1 MESKDNSY
9 HQMNKDKFNEDETK
23 EKKDKENKKD
33 DEEEYDIDITS
44 KSTYEEVS
52 KFLREKL
59 HISDDTIKELSL
71 DGEALLDLEYD
82 DIKEINDL
90 IKEKEMKSLK
100 NFIEK
105 RKNLLKGNQS
115 KLIEDKA
122 EKKDNVIPINRN
134 EEKVFIKEK
143 EIDAIENENTY
154 IIQPLNDK
162 SKYNIFVLIGLKK
175 IVIIK

>member
-1 MESKDNSY
+1 MESKGISY
-9 HQMNKDKFNEDETK
+9 QQINKGKINEDEIK
-23 EKKDKENKKD
+23 EKRDKKNEKD
-33 DEEEYDIDITS
+33 DEEEYDIDITN

-71 DGEALLDLEYD
+71 DGEALLNLEYD
-82 DIKEINDL
+82 DIYKFNDR
-90 IKEKEMKSLK
+90 IKRKEMKRLK

-105 RKNLLKGNQS
+105 RKKLLKDNQS

-134 EEKVFIKEK
+134 EEKIFIKEK
-143 EIDAIENENTY
+143 EINAIENENTY

-162 SKYNIFVLIGLKK
+162 SK
-175 IVIIK
+175 

>member
-9 HQMNKDKFNEDETK
+9 HQMNKGKINEDETK

-52 KFLREKL
+52 KSSLEKL
-59 HISDDTIKELSL
+59 HISDDTIKELGL

-82 DIKEINDL
+82 DIKKIIDL

-100 NFIEK
+100 KFIEK
-105 RKNLLKGNQS
+105 RKNLLKNNQN
-115 KLIEDKA
+115 KLIEDKT

-143 EIDAIENENTY
+143 EVDAIENQNKY
-154 IIQPLNDK
+154 IIQQLNDK

-175 IVIIK
+175 K

>member
-9 HQMNKDKFNEDETK
+9 HQMNKDKINEDETK

-71 DGEALLDLEYD
+71 DGEALLNLEYD
-82 DIKEINDL
+82 DINKINDR
-90 IKEKEMKSLK
+90 IKRKEMKSLK
-100 NFIEK
+100 NFYFK
-105 RKNLLKGNQS
+105 
-115 KLIEDKA
+115 
-122 EKKDNVIPINRN
+122 
-134 EEKVFIKEK
+134 
-143 EIDAIENENTY
+143 Y
-154 IIQPLNDK
+154 IW
-162 SKYNIFVLIGLKK
+162 IF
-175 IVIIK
+175 

>member
-1 MESKDNSY
+1 MESKDISY
-9 HQMNKDKFNEDETK
+9 QQMNKEKINEDEIK
-23 EKKDKENKKD
+23 EKRDKENEKD
-33 DEEEYDIDITS
+33 DEEEYDINITN

-71 DGEALLDLEYD
+71 DGEALLNLEYD
-82 DIKEINDL
+82 DINKINDR
-90 IKEKEMKSLK
+90 IKRKEMKSLK

-122 EKKDNVIPINRN
+122 EKKKDNVIPINRN
-134 EEKVFIKEK
+134 EEK
-143 EIDAIENENTY
+143 Y
-154 IIQPLNDK
+154 L
-162 SKYNIFVLIGLKK
+162 
-175 IVIIK
+175 

>member
-9 HQMNKDKFNEDETK
+9 HQMNKDKINEDETK

-44 KSTYEEVS
+44 KSTDEEVS

-71 DGEALLDLEYD
+71 DGEALLNLEYD
-82 DIKEINDL
+82 DINKINDR
-90 IKEKEMKSLK
+90 IKRKEMKSLK

-105 RKNLLKGNQS
+105 RKNLLKDNQS

-134 EEKVFIKEK
+134 EEKIFIKEK
-143 EIDAIENENTY
+143 EINAIENENTY

-162 SKYNIFVLIGLKK
+162 SK
-175 IVIIK
+175 

>member
-1 MESKDNSY
+1 MESKNISY
-9 HQMNKDKFNEDETK
+9 QQINKGKINEDEIK
-23 EKKDKENKKD
+23 EKRDKENEKD
-33 DEEEYDIDITS
+33 DEEEYDINITN

-71 DGEALLDLEYD
+71 DGEALLNLEYD
-82 DIKEINDL
+82 DINKINDR
-90 IKEKEMKSLK
+90 IKRKEMKSLK

-122 EKKDNVIPINRN
+122 EKKKDNVIPINRN
-134 EEKVFIKEK
+134 EEK
-143 EIDAIENENTY
+143 Y
-154 IIQPLNDK
+154 L
-162 SKYNIFVLIGLKK
+162 
-175 IVIIK
+175 

>member
-1 MESKDNSY
+1 MESKDISY
-9 HQMNKDKFNEDETK
+9 QQMNKEKINDNEIK
-23 EKKDKENKKD
+23 EKRDKKNEKD
-33 DEEEYDIDITS
+33 DEEEYDIDITN

-59 HISDDTIKELSL
+59 HISDDTIKELGL

-82 DIKEINDL
+82 DIKKIKDP

-100 NFIEK
+100 NFTEK

-122 EKKDNVIPINRN
+122 EKK
-134 EEKVFIKEK
+134 
-143 EIDAIENENTY
+143 
-154 IIQPLNDK
+154 
-162 SKYNIFVLIGLKK
+162 K
-175 IVIIK
+175 IM